1 MATLVRDMMTRNL
14 ITVEA
19 DDSVAKVRQLMMNS
33 SIHSVLIPPPR
44 GGRAWRIITETDLL
58 IALNSGSSPE
68 DVPVA
73 AFASP
78 VSFTARPE
86 WTYERALQEMI
97 NRGVKHLPV
106 MDGSGNIVGIISST
120 DILRNY

>member
-1 MATLVRDMMTRNL
+1 MAKFVRDMMTQKL
-14 ITVEA
+14 ITVEPDESIA
-19 DDSVAKVRQLMMNS
+19 NVLQLMVVHK
-33 SIHSVLIPPPR
+33 IHSVLISPPK
-44 GGRAWRIITETDLL
+44 GGRAWRIFAETDML
-58 IALNSGSSPE
+58 IALNSGNNPE

-106 MDGSGNIVGIISST
+106 MDGNGNIVGMLSST
-120 DILRNY
+120 DILRQY

>member
-1 MATLVRDMMTRNL
+1 MMSRNL
-14 ITVEA
+14 ITVDP
-19 DDSVAKVRQLMMNS
+19 DDSVSKVRQLMMSN

-58 IALNSGSSPE
+58 IALNSGSSP
-68 DVPVA
+68 DDIPVA

-106 MDGSGNIVGIISST
+106 MDGNGYIVGMVSST